1 MVIVKASAYQVVS
14 MNVPEDAP
22 LFARGLALKNALLL
36 VIKRVSQHVKD
47 FVQ

>member
-22 LFARGLALKNALLL
+22 LLARGLAFKNALL
-36 VIKRVSQHVKD
+36 IVSQHVKD